1 MLRRYANVESLK
13 ALRSVS
19 SHVRWK
25 LDTLPKEIYSVL
37 NINIG
42 QNDIRRSYPK
52 VSN

>member
-19 SHVRWK
+19 SQIRWK
-25 LDTLPKEIYSVL
+25 FDTLPKEMYSVL
-37 NINIG
+37 NANIG
-42 QNDIRRSYPK
+42 QRDIRRSYPK